1 MCGRLENTLTMADYQ
16 SLFNVTSLFDLE
28 PLPDIRPTDRVPI
41 ILPGNDQLE
50 LRLARWGFSSPS
62 GASRQLSLFNA
73 RDDKLERSPI
83 WRDGFYSRRCLV
95 PASAFFEWLGPK
107 GHRTKHRVGLSSGR
121 GFGVAGIWQ
130 VDENGLEFTVITTT
144 PNAVVAEL
152 HDRMPVI
159 VKPRDYEG
167 WLTSDPDMDDLRAML
182 RAYPAIKTQQE
193 VAAASDLT
201 QQHEG
206 SDRLD

>member
-16 SLFNVTSLFDLE
+16 SLFNVTPLFDLE

-50 LRLARWGFSSPS
+50 LRLARWGFSTPA

-73 RDDKLERSPI
+73 RDDKLEQSPI

-95 PASAFFEWLGPK
+95 PASAFFEWSGLNGAK
-107 GHRTKHRVGLSSGR
+107 VKYRIGLSSGR
-121 GFGVAGIWQ
+121 GFGMAGIWQ
-130 VDENGLEFTVITTT
+130 TTEDGLEFTVITTT
-144 PNAVVAEL
+144 PNEVVAEL

-159 VKPRDYEG
+159 VKPRDYEH
-167 WLTSDPDMDDLRAML
+167 WLADVPDLDDLRAIL
-182 RAYPAIKTQQE
+182 RKYPAAKTRSE
-193 VAAASDLT
+193 SSSNVLDL
-201 QQHEG
+201 
-206 SDRLD
+206 